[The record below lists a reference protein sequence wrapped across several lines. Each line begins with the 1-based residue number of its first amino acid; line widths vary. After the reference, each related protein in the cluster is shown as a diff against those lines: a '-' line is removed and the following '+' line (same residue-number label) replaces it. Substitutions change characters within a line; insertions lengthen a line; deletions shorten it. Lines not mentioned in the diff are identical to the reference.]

1 MPQHTILAKKVT
13 LTADVKAGQIVS
25 WSGEPATT
33 GSKEPAGVAQYDGKT
48 GDTIALTVIGLEDV
62 PGTGLKVGDGV
73 KANAGAAEKA
83 GSAAEAFATVVEI
96 PDAAHAE
103 ILIK

>member
-33 GSKEPAGVAQYDGKT
+33 AGVAQYDGKT

-62 PGTGLKVGDGV
+62 PGTGLAVGDGV
-73 KANAGAAEKA
+73 KANAGAIEKA

-96 PDAAHAE
+96 TSPKTVE
-103 ILIK
+103 ILLK

>member
-1 MPQHTILAKKVT
+1 MPQHNILSKKVT

-25 WSGEPATT
+25 WSGELATT
-33 GSKEPAGVAQYDGKT
+33 GGKEPAGIAQYDGKA
-48 GDTIALTVIGLEDV
+48 GDTIALTVIGLADV
-62 PGTGLKVGDGV
+62 PGTGLAVGDGV
-73 KANAGAAEKA
+73 KANAGAIEKA
-83 GSAAEAFATVVEI
+83 GSAAEAFAIVVEI

>member
-62 PGTGLKVGDGV
+62 PGTGLAVGDGV
-73 KANAGAAEKA
+73 KAAPPKPLRRWSKSPARKP
-83 GSAAEAFATVVEI
+83 S
-96 PDAAHAE
+96 
-103 ILIK
+103 KSS

>member
-62 PGTGLKVGDGV
+62 PGTSLAIGDGV
-73 KANAGAAEKA
+73 KAMQGAIEKR
-83 GSAAEAFATVVEI
+83 AALPKPLRQWLKSPARK
-96 PDAAHAE
+96 PS
-103 ILIK
+103 KSS

>member
-1 MPQHTILAKKVT
+1 MPQHNILSKKVT

-25 WSGEPATT
+25 WSGELATT
-33 GSKEPAGVAQYDGKT
+33 GAKEPAGVAQYDGKT
-48 GDTIALTVIGLEDV
+48 GDTIALTVIGLADV
-62 PGTGLKVGDGV
+62 PATGLKVGDGI

-83 GSAAEAFATVVEI
+83 GSAAETFATVVDI

-103 ILIK
+103 ILLK